1 MTFIKTTMI
10 KSPALLVCALLALAS
25 CTTTE
30 VGSEVDEGSFGT
42 PTMVNAMAMMG
53 EGQATELLGTR
64 FNAEAPTTVTFA
76 FNSDVL
82 SAQAQQTLATQAAW
96 IRKFPEV
103 KFSVYG
109 HTDLVGS
116 ESYNKGLGLRRAKAA
131 VAYLVAQGVAR
142 NRLEALVSLGET
154 QPVVQTQNREE
165 RNRRAITTVSGFA
178 KGYAGQLNGKYA
190 AIIMRDYIESGT
202 RAINPPTVATTELAP
217 AK

>member
-1 MTFIKTTMI
+1 MAMTFIKT
-10 KSPALLVCALLALAS
+10 PALLVSALLALAS
-25 CTTTE
+25 CTTGE
-30 VGSEVDEGSFGT
+30 VGSEVDEGAFGT

-64 FNAEAPTTVTFA
+64 FNAEAPTVVTFA

-82 SAQAQQTLATQAAW
+82 TPQAQATLATQAAW

-131 VAYLVAQGVAR
+131 VAYLVSQGVSR

-165 RNRRAITTVSGFA
+165 RNRRAVTTVSGFA

-190 AIIMRDYIESGT
+190 AIIMRDYIDSGKQV
-202 RAINPPTVATTELAP
+202 IVPPTTVTNEITP